1 MIGFRSFT
9 LAIVAFAT
17 AASADPS
24 ASPPPQPRPTLASE
38 SGGDWGALELLGR
51 RIEPGERSKF
61 AYYPSPNFEQSF
73 MNTAVFVV
81 RGARRGP
88 TLCLSA
94 LIHGD
99 ERNGFEVAR
108 IAFEQT
114 DPARLSGTLIAIPAV
129 NVNGFRNGSRYMAD
143 RRDLN
148 REFPGSTGGSNSGLI
163 AHRLH
168 FLATRYCDA
177 VIDLHTGSFER
188 ANLPQVR
195 VDLTN
200 PRARDIARAFGA
212 PVVLGGEG
220 PRGSFR
226 RELMESGV
234 LAILY
239 EAGLP
244 LRFEPHEIERGV
256 EGVQNVMHRLGM
268 RDRSASPP
276 TPESRVFA
284 RSEWLR
290 VPMGEGGIFYPVLDL
305 GDRIAPGDV
314 LAHIDEPFLDK
325 RFTMHATEAGTVIG
339 MAVPQVVFSGYALV
353 HVATP

>member
-1 MIGFRSFT
+1 MVLFRLLT
-9 LAIVAFAT
+9 LAIIALAT

-24 ASPPPQPRPTLASE
+24 ARPPAKPRATRGSD
-38 SGGDWGALELLGR
+38 SHRDWGALEILGR
-51 RIEPGERSKF
+51 RIGPGERTKF
-61 AYYPSPNFEQSF
+61 AYFQSPNFEQSF
-73 MNTAVFVV
+73 MNTAVFVI
-81 RGARRGP
+81 RGARPGP
-88 TLCLSA
+88 TLCLTA

-108 IAFEQT
+108 TVFERT
-114 DPARLSGTLIAIPAV
+114 DPARLSGSLIAIPAV
-129 NVNGFRNGSRYMAD
+129 NVGGFRNGSRYMAD

-148 REFPGSTGGSNSGLI
+148 REFPGSLDGSNSGLI

-168 FLATRYCDA
+168 SLATRHCDA

-195 VDLTN
+195 VDLRN
-200 PRARDIARAFGA
+200 PRALDLARAFGA

-244 LRFEPHEIERGV
+244 LRFEPVEIERGV

-276 TPESRVFA
+276 TPESRIYA
-284 RSEWLR
+284 RSNWLR
-290 VPMGEGGIFYPVLDL
+290 VPLGEGGIFYPVLAL

-314 LAHIDEPFLDK
+314 LAHIDEPFLDE
-325 RFTMHATEAGTVIG
+325 RFTMRAAEAGTVIG

-353 HVATP
+353 HVAAP